1 MQWLWLLIIPI
12 LILISIIVFIILKK
26 KIKKF
31 NNFYNE
37 LADFLQSEP
46 YNDAKTTLRTIDINL
61 HKIEANKIEEI
72 RNTTIDQTIIQQT
85 IESDQEIIK
94 IKNDKQEFAQDL
106 IEIEDKIILLRKKH
120 KEGCDY
126 LKARNFFKIQ
136 KNIFEIKKIKSQINK
151 ISNEVD
157 KRVENYVNEI
167 EQINQVL
174 YKYREKAKEL
184 LSILNGWK
192 NQKNGA
198 SFNQKIDQV
207 IGNLNRINDNLSE
220 VLIKRKTKETKTYF
234 SQYKKIL
241 FELYF
246 FANHYDKFKKL
257 LYEDAPNSLN
267 KTRGFFYSLKA
278 KFESDSEYL
287 GIDAYFNKAWTIL
300 ISAKDAFYNLSIN
313 ETKKIIKQFYDV
325 LLKAT
330 LVMNKELKAYN
341 FLKNNKIFDRLS
353 EFYKNISKRYL
364 EIKKVIDEAIAID
377 PNYFAWIIDAE
388 DQMNQI
394 LNDLGDLKAKIMLEK
409 DDKQFSNLKKQAR
422 IKQYIL
428 LVQQFNKIHD
438 NIKNEINIFYSE
450 GINVLLIFN
459 RIKHLILALNVRVKK
474 QNIRLLAEEAKLQMD
489 LEAQRQIIDKLILD
503 KNNQDPNT
511 IKLMIEKYQLLAINY
526 LNTVGKKATIIQ
538 VYTFLNEKYSYK
550 RINNPSFHKSVLN
563 SEQHFIDGDYETSLK
578 LITKAIKGGIN

>member
-61 HKIEANKIEEI
+61 NKIEANKIEEI

-184 LSILNGWK
+184 LLILNGWK
-192 NQKNGA
+192 NEKNGA

-241 FELYF
+241 YQLYF
-246 FANHYDKFKKL
+246 FANHYDKFKKA
-257 LYEDAPNSLN
+257 LYKDAPNALN
-267 KTRGFFYSLKA
+267 KTKGFFYSLQA
-278 KFESDSEYL
+278 KFESDSQYL

-300 ISAKDAFYNLSIN
+300 ISAKDAFHNLSIN

-330 LVMNKELKAYN
+330 LVMNNELKAYN
-341 FLKNNKIFDRLS
+341 FLKNNEIFDWLS
-353 EFYKNISKRYL
+353 MFYKNISKRYL

-377 PNYFAWIIDAE
+377 QNYFAWIIDAE

-394 LNDLGDLKAKIMLEK
+394 LNDLGDLKSKIMLEK

-450 GINVLLIFN
+450 GINVRLIFN
-459 RIKHLILALNVRVKK
+459 RIKHLILALNVRIKE
-474 QNIRLLAEEAKLQMD
+474 QNIKLLAEEAKLQMD
-489 LEAQRQIIDKLILD
+489 LEIQRQMIDKLILD

-550 RINNPSFHKSVLN
+550 RIQNPSFHKSVLK
-563 SEQHFIDGDYETSLK
+563 SEQHFIDGNYETGLK
-578 LITKAIKGGIN
+578 LITTAIKGGVN

>member
-94 IKNDKQEFAQDL
+94 IQKDKQEFAQDL

-184 LSILNGWK
+184 LLILNGWK
-192 NQKNGA
+192 NEKNGV

-246 FANHYDKFKKL
+246 FANHYDKFKKA
-257 LYEDAPNSLN
+257 LYKDAPNALN
-267 KTRGFFYSLKA
+267 KTKGFFYSLQA
-278 KFESDSEYL
+278 KFESDSQYL

-300 ISAKDAFYNLSIN
+300 ISAKDAFHNLSIN

-330 LVMNKELKAYN
+330 LVMNNELKAYN
-341 FLKNNKIFDRLS
+341 FLKNNEIFDWLS
-353 EFYKNISKRYL
+353 MFYKNISKRYL

-377 PNYFAWIIDAE
+377 QNYFAWIIDAE

-394 LNDLGDLKAKIMLEK
+394 LNDLGDLKSKIMLEK

-450 GINVLLIFN
+450 GINVRLIFN
-459 RIKHLILALNVRVKK
+459 RIKHLILALNVRIKE
-474 QNIRLLAEEAKLQMD
+474 QNIKLLAEEAKLQMD
-489 LEAQRQIIDKLILD
+489 LEIQRQMIDKLILD

-550 RINNPSFHKSVLN
+550 RIQNPSFHKSVLK
-563 SEQHFIDGDYETSLK
+563 SEQHFIDGNYETGLK
-578 LITKAIKGGIN
+578 LITTAIKGGVN

>member
-184 LSILNGWK
+184 LLILNGWK
-192 NQKNGA
+192 NEKNGA

-241 FELYF
+241 YELYF
-246 FANHYDKFKKL
+246 FANHYDKFKKA
-257 LYEDAPNSLN
+257 LYKDAPNALN
-267 KTRGFFYSLKA
+267 KTKGFFYSLQA
-278 KFESDSEYL
+278 KFESDSQYL

-300 ISAKDAFYNLSIN
+300 ISAKDAFHNLSIN

-330 LVMNKELKAYN
+330 LVMNNELKAYN
-341 FLKNNKIFDRLS
+341 FLKNNEIFDWLS
-353 EFYKNISKRYL
+353 MFYKNISKRYL

-377 PNYFAWIIDAE
+377 QNYFAWIIDAE

-394 LNDLGDLKAKIMLEK
+394 LNDLGDLKSKIMLEK

-450 GINVLLIFN
+450 GINVRLIFN
-459 RIKHLILALNVRVKK
+459 RIKHLILALNVRIKE
-474 QNIRLLAEEAKLQMD
+474 QNIKLLAEEAKLQMD
-489 LEAQRQIIDKLILD
+489 LEIQRQMIDKLILD

-550 RINNPSFHKSVLN
+550 RINNPSFHKSVLK
-563 SEQHFIDGDYETSLK
+563 SEQHFIDGNYETGLK
-578 LITKAIKGGIN
+578 LITTAIKGGVN